1 MNQRFCILAT
11 ALLASVLLSGC
22 FATSSEQKYG
32 ALGGAAGAALCS
44 NSQALLGLCVIGGY
58 VLGSEIGA
66 RRDVAQAAQG
76 TTKCKSRTVRRFNAD
91 GTAIAVEDGET
102 CESEKTMPGYRTSP
116 R

>member
-1 MNQRFCILAT
+1 MKRFCILPGV
-11 ALLASVLLSGC
+11 LLVSMLLSGC

-32 ALGGAAGAALCS
+32 ALGGAVGAALCS

-58 VLGSEIGA
+58 VLGSEVGA
-66 RRDVAQAAQG
+66 RRDAAQSAQG
-76 TTKCKSRTVRRFNAD
+76 STKCKSRTVRRFNPD